1 MSNVGKLQ
9 FHTEKWHQLTN
20 DPLVLEA
27 ISGYKIHFDIIPYQV
42 TAPNEIPFQGEQWHI
57 VNSEVTELISK
68 GAVVPCQSE
77 PGEFISTLF
86 IVPKK
91 NGKFRPV
98 INLRYLNHY
107 VHYDHF
113 KQETFKVVL
122 DLVQKNDFFTSID
135 LSDAYFSVP
144 IHTDYQKYL
153 KFSWNGQLLKFVCLP
168 FGLKS
173 APYVFTNILKP
184 VYAWFRQQNIRCS
197 YYIDDSINMNSLM
210 DVCQTNTNV
219 MVNTLQSLG
228 YCINLKKS
236 VLVPNQRILF
246 FGFVLDSVAF
256 MVFLPEEKVTKIRI
270 KAEMLLSTEKV
281 VVRDLASFIGLVVSS
296 FHAVL
301 EAPLHYRAMERLK
314 VKGLGIEGNFD
325 NKVCLLKE
333 SIEEVSWWKNNVS
346 LKNGKPIRF
355 KKAAFS
361 CRTDASFS
369 GWGGIELESERFAQ
383 GRWSS
388 QELDNSINFLELLAI
403 FNVLK
408 AFYSGVKDTH
418 IEIQCDNISAVT
430 YINDMGGMCSQTL
443 DSLAKDI
450 WE

>member
-20 DPLVLEA
+20 DPWVLEA

-173 APYVFTNILKP
+173 APYVFTKILKP

-296 FHAVL
+296 FHAIL

-333 SIEEVSWWKNNVS
+333 SIEEVSWWKNNG
-346 LKNGKPIRF
+346 GK
-355 KKAAFS
+355 
-361 CRTDASFS
+361 T
-369 GWGGIELESERFAQ
+369 
-383 GRWSS
+383 
-388 QELDNSINFLELLAI
+388 
-403 FNVLK
+403 
-408 AFYSGVKDTH
+408 
-418 IEIQCDNISAVT
+418 
-430 YINDMGGMCSQTL
+430 M
-443 DSLAKDI
+443 
-450 WE
+450 